1 MASRELVFS
10 PPDDWHLH
18 LRRGAG
24 MEDVVAHSA
33 RQFVRV
39 LAMPNL
45 SPPICDAPAALA
57 YRNEI
62 VQAANAAGSFPAFDP
77 RMTLYLTGNTTPET
91 VEGAAQSDVV
101 MGFKL
106 YPAGATTHSD
116 AGVKDLRG
124 IYPVLSCMQDKG
136 LVLQIHGESIAK
148 DCDIFDKEARFIEEH
163 LKDIVES
170 FPSLRIVFEHI
181 TTKDAADFVRQAGP
195 NLAATVTPQHIL
207 YNRNEIFRG
216 GLRPHY
222 YCLPVL
228 KRETHR
234 KALLDAVTS
243 GDPSFF
249 LGTDSAPHP
258 QGAKES
264 ACGCA
269 GIFSAHAAMEL
280 YASAFASVGK
290 LDQLPAF
297 ASERGADFYRVP
309 RSKGE
314 VCIQERPRLVP
325 DHYPFGGDVVIPLG
339 AGSNLEFSYYAPSL
353 CGQADA

>member
-1 MASRELVFS
+1 MA
-10 PPDDWHLH
+10 
-18 LRRGAG
+18 
-24 MEDVVAHSA
+24 DVVAHSA
-33 RQFVRV
+33 RQFARV

-45 SPPICDAPAALA
+45 TPPILDATAALS
-57 YRNEI
+57 YRDEI
-62 VQAANAAGSFPAFDP
+62 MQAAHAAGPFPAFDP
-77 RMTLYLTGNTTPET
+77 RMTLYLTGQTTPEM
-91 VEGAAQSDVV
+91 VEDAAQSDVV

-116 AGVKDLRG
+116 AGVRDLQG
-124 IYPVLSCMQDKG
+124 IYPILSCMQDKG

-148 DCDIFDKEARFIEEH
+148 DCDVFDKEARFIEEH
-163 LKDIVES
+163 LRKIVEN

-181 TTKDAADFVRQAGP
+181 TTRDAVDFVKQAGP

-234 KALLDAVTS
+234 SALLEAVTS

-269 GIFSAHAAMEL
+269 GIFSAHAAIEL
-280 YASAFASVGK
+280 YATAFASVNA
-290 LDQLPAF
+290 LNRLPAF
-297 ASERGADFYRVP
+297 ASEHGADFYRVP

-314 VCIQERPRLVP
+314 VCLQERPRTVP
-325 DHYPFGGDVVIPLG
+325 KSYPFGKDVVIPLG
-339 AGSNLEFSYYAPSL
+339 AGSDLAFHYHAPSL
-353 CGQADA
+353 CGEAGV